1 VTSAPQPAAD
11 VDRPR
16 DSFGRVIDYL
26 RISVTD
32 RCNLRCVYCMPLSKK
47 DLPERPETLTASEIE
62 EVVRAATSIGFRKF
76 RLTGGEPT
84 LRADIVDIVRR
95 VASVP
100 GATDVAMTTNAVR
113 LVDLAKPLAD
123 AGLRRVNVHLDTLS
137 AKTLPAVMRLG
148 SIDAIWNGILAAEA
162 AGLVPIKM
170 NVVPVKGLNDA
181 DVVDLA
187 RLTIDRA
194 WHVRFVELM
203 PLGSGDEARV
213 SIERFVS
220 NVETRRRI
228 EEALGAL
235 APAPSSNASDESE
248 NFRLPG
254 AAGVVGF
261 ISPVS
266 RPYCGSC
273 NRMRLTADGRFHLC
287 LLHDDELDVRAAL
300 RADGTPDARLER
312 VRSILR
318 RAVDA
323 KPTGHRLDAGQF
335 TRGRRMH
342 ELGG

>member
-1 VTSAPQPAAD
+1 VKDKLETGGWRLEERQAEGRSSSLL
-11 VDRPR
+11 R

-32 RCNLRCVYCMPLSKK
+32 RCNLRCVYCMPLAKK
-47 DLPERPETLTASEIE
+47 DLPERPETLTAAEIE

-84 LRADIVDIVRR
+84 LRADIVDVVRR
-95 VASVP
+95 VASVA
-100 GATDVAMTTNAVR
+100 GAEDVAMTTNAVR

-137 AKTLPAVMRLG
+137 ATTLPRVMRLG
-148 SIDAIWNGILAAEA
+148 TKDAIWAGVLAAEA
-162 AGLVPIKM
+162 AGLAPIKM

-187 RLTIDRA
+187 RLTIERA

-203 PLGSGDEARV
+203 PLGSGDEART

-228 EEALGAL
+228 EEALGPL
-235 APAPSSNASDESE
+235 APAPSRNASDESE

-266 RPYCGSC
+266 KPYCGNC

-287 LLHDDELDVRAAL
+287 LLHDD
-300 RADGTPDARLER
+300 
-312 VRSILR
+312 
-318 RAVDA
+318 
-323 KPTGHRLDAGQF
+323 
-335 TRGRRMH
+335 
-342 ELGG
+342 